1 MLWRFCSVT
10 EAVHQQPTAYGTIG
24 AGITGFA
31 GAQQFILPG
40 FRERYAGCKTQC
52 RCRGACHTASADLKE
67 LPSADLH
74 GLLLVSTLSRPI
86 YIRLLRVQGVGV
98 IFLCGR
104 GRKGPELAQFPSIQ
118 EGFVTEY
125 HNVGVCVLIWLR
137 ESEKT
142 QQKEIENVTNITG
155 VRQIE
160 LWRRDDLQHPRLDEV
175 AEEVPVALVYNG
187 ISHVVMM
194 ASPKDLEYFALGF
207 SLSEGIIESPR
218 DIFGMDVVPSCN
230 GLEVQIEL
238 SSRRF
243 MGLKER
249 RRALA
254 GRTGCGVC
262 GVEQLNDIGKPVQPL
277 PFTQTFDLNKLDDAL
292 RHLNDFQ
299 PVGQLTGCTHAAAWM
314 LPSGEL
320 VGGHED
326 VGRHVALDKL
336 LGRRSQ
342 EGESWQQGAVLVS
355 SRASYEMVQKSAMCG
370 VEILFAVSA
379 ATTLAVEVAERCNLT
394 LVGFCKP
401 GRATVYTHPQRL
413 SN

>member
-1 MLWRFCSVT
+1 MNK
-10 EAVHQQPTAYGTIG
+10 I
-24 AGITGFA
+24 
-31 GAQQFILPG
+31 
-40 FRERYAGCKTQC
+40 
-52 RCRGACHTASADLKE
+52 
-67 LPSADLH
+67 
-74 GLLLVSTLSRPI
+74 
-86 YIRLLRVQGVGV
+86 
-98 IFLCGR
+98 
-104 GRKGPELAQFPSIQ
+104 IQ
-118 EGFVTEY
+118 E
-125 HNVGVCVLIWLR
+125 NI
-137 ESEKT
+137 K
-142 QQKEIENVTNITG
+142 NVTSSTG
-155 VRQIE
+155 SRQLT
-160 LWRRDDLQHPRLDEV
+160 LWKREDLQHPQPDEV

-194 ASPKDLEYFALGF
+194 ASPKDLEHFAVGF
-207 SLSEGIIESPR
+207 SLSEGIIESPQ
-218 DIFGMDVVPSCN
+218 DIYGMDVVPSCN
-230 GLEVQIEL
+230 GLEVQVEL

-277 PFTQTFDLNKLDDAL
+277 PFTQTFDLANLDNAL

-299 PVGQLTGCTHAAAWM
+299 PVGQLTGCTHAAAWIQ
-314 LPSGEL
+314 PSGHL
-320 VGGHED
+320 AGGHED

-336 LGRRSQ
+336 LGRRAI
-342 EGESWQQGAVLVS
+342 EGETWQQGAVLVS

-401 GRATVYTHPQRL
+401 GRATIYTHPQRL
-413 SN
+413 VAQ

>member
-1 MLWRFCSVT
+1 MSKQNRATHSL
-10 EAVHQQPTAYGTIG
+10 PLP
-24 AGITGFA
+24 AGIVA
-31 GAQQFILPG
+31 
-40 FRERYAGCKTQC
+40 
-52 RCRGACHTASADLKE
+52 
-67 LPSADLH
+67 
-74 GLLLVSTLSRPI
+74 LSVHRPPHI
-86 YIRLLRVQGVGV
+86 THATPD
-98 IFLCGR
+98 FL
-104 GRKGPELAQFPSIQ
+104 
-118 EGFVTEY
+118 
-125 HNVGVCVLIWLR
+125 
-137 ESEKT
+137 
-142 QQKEIENVTNITG
+142 
-155 VRQIE
+155 
-160 LWRRDDLQHPRLDEV
+160 

-194 ASPKDLEYFALGF
+194 ASPKDLELFAIGF
-207 SLSEGIIESPR
+207 SLSEGIIAHPQ
-218 DIFGMDVVPSCN
+218 DIYGMDVVQACN

-262 GVEQLNDIGKPVQPL
+262 GVEQLNDIGKPVAPL
-277 PFTQTFDLNKLDDAL
+277 PFTQTFNLANLDHAL
-292 RHLNDFQ
+292 AHLNDVQ
-299 PVGQLTGCTHAAAWM
+299 PIGQLSGCTHAAAWV
-314 LPSGEL
+314 LPSGDIA
-320 VGGHED
+320 GGHED

-336 LGRRSQ
+336 MGRRAR
-342 EGESWQQGAVLVS
+342 ESDLWQQGAALVS

-413 SN
+413 IVDQ

>member
-1 MLWRFCSVT
+1 MNDLQTKKHKNATSVT
-10 EAVHQQPTAYGTIG
+10 G
-24 AGITGFA
+24 A
-31 GAQQFILPG
+31 
-40 FRERYAGCKTQC
+40 RE
-52 RCRGACHTASADLKE
+52 
-67 LPSADLH
+67 
-74 GLLLVSTLSRPI
+74 VS
-86 YIRLLRVQGVGV
+86 
-98 IFLCGR
+98 
-104 GRKGPELAQFPSIQ
+104 
-118 EGFVTEY
+118 
-125 HNVGVCVLIWLR
+125 
-137 ESEKT
+137 
-142 QQKEIENVTNITG
+142 
-155 VRQIE
+155 
-160 LWRRDDLQHPRLDEV
+160 LWKRSDLQHAVPDML

-194 ASPKDLEYFALGF
+194 ASPKDLELFAIGF
-207 SLSEGIIESPR
+207 SLSEGIIENAS
-218 DIFGMDVVPSCN
+218 DIYAMDVVPSCN

-262 GVEQLNDIGKPVQPL
+262 GVEQLNDIGKPIAPL
-277 PFTQTFDLNKLDDAL
+277 PFTQAFDLQALDTGLA
-292 RHLNDFQ
+292 HLTDFQ

-320 VGGHED
+320 AGGHED

-336 LGRRSQ
+336 LGHRAREAQ
-342 EGESWQQGAVLVS
+342 DWARGAVLVS

-379 ATTLAVEVAERCNLT
+379 ATTLAVEVAQRCNLT

-401 GRATVYTHPQRL
+401 GRATIYTHPQRL
-413 SN
+413 IGL

>member
-1 MLWRFCSVT
+1 M
-10 EAVHQQPTAYGTIG
+10 P
-24 AGITGFA
+24 AGIV
-31 GAQQFILPG
+31 
-40 FRERYAGCKTQC
+40 
-52 RCRGACHTASADLKE
+52 E
-67 LPSADLH
+67 LSVH
-74 GLLLVSTLSRPI
+74 RPPHI
-86 YIRLLRVQGVGV
+86 THAMPD
-98 IFLCGR
+98 FL
-104 GRKGPELAQFPSIQ
+104 
-118 EGFVTEY
+118 
-125 HNVGVCVLIWLR
+125 
-137 ESEKT
+137 
-142 QQKEIENVTNITG
+142 
-155 VRQIE
+155 
-160 LWRRDDLQHPRLDEV
+160 

-194 ASPKDLEYFALGF
+194 ASPKDLELFAIGF
-207 SLSEGIIESPR
+207 SLSEGIIAHPQ
-218 DIFGMDVVPSCN
+218 DIYGMDVIQACN

-262 GVEQLNDIGKPVQPL
+262 GVEQLNDIGKPVAPL
-277 PFTQTFDLNKLDDAL
+277 PFTQTFNLANLDHAL
-292 RHLNDFQ
+292 AHLNDVQ
-299 PVGQLTGCTHAAAWM
+299 PIGQLSGCTHAAAWV
-314 LPSGEL
+314 LPSGDIA
-320 VGGHED
+320 GGHED

-336 LGRRSQ
+336 MGRRAR
-342 EGESWQQGAVLVS
+342 ESDLWQQGAALVS

-413 SN
+413 IVDQ

>member
-1 MLWRFCSVT
+1 MNK
-10 EAVHQQPTAYGTIG
+10 I
-24 AGITGFA
+24 
-31 GAQQFILPG
+31 
-40 FRERYAGCKTQC
+40 
-52 RCRGACHTASADLKE
+52 
-67 LPSADLH
+67 
-74 GLLLVSTLSRPI
+74 
-86 YIRLLRVQGVGV
+86 
-98 IFLCGR
+98 
-104 GRKGPELAQFPSIQ
+104 IQ
-118 EGFVTEY
+118 E
-125 HNVGVCVLIWLR
+125 NN
-137 ESEKT
+137 
-142 QQKEIENVTNITG
+142 QNVTTVTG
-155 VRQIE
+155 SRQLT
-160 LWRRDDLQHPRLDEV
+160 LWKREDLQHPQPDEV

-194 ASPKDLEYFALGF
+194 ASPKDLEHVALGF
-207 SLSEGIIESPR
+207 SLSEGIIESPQ
-218 DIFGMDVVPSCN
+218 DIFGMEVVPSCN
-230 GLEVQIEL
+230 GLEVQVEL

-277 PFTQTFDLNKLDDAL
+277 PFTQTFDLADLDRAL
-292 RHLNDFQ
+292 THLNDFQ
-299 PVGQLTGCTHAAAWM
+299 PVGQRTGCTHAAAWVQ
-314 LPSGEL
+314 PSGIL
-320 VGGHED
+320 AGGHED

-336 LGRRSQ
+336 LGRRAI

-401 GRATVYTHPQRL
+401 GRATIYTHPQRL
-413 SN
+413 IAE

>member
-1 MLWRFCSVT
+1 VNDLHPKKHENATSVT
-10 EAVHQQPTAYGTIG
+10 G
-24 AGITGFA
+24 A
-31 GAQQFILPG
+31 
-40 FRERYAGCKTQC
+40 REI
-52 RCRGACHTASADLKE
+52 S
-67 LPSADLH
+67 
-74 GLLLVSTLSRPI
+74 
-86 YIRLLRVQGVGV
+86 
-98 IFLCGR
+98 
-104 GRKGPELAQFPSIQ
+104 
-118 EGFVTEY
+118 
-125 HNVGVCVLIWLR
+125 
-137 ESEKT
+137 
-142 QQKEIENVTNITG
+142 
-155 VRQIE
+155 
-160 LWRRDDLQHPRLDEV
+160 LWKRTDLQQTQPDML

-194 ASPKDLEYFALGF
+194 ASPKDLEWFAIGF
-207 SLSEGIIESPR
+207 SLSEGIIENPAE
-218 DIFGMDVVPSCN
+218 IYGMDVVPSCN

-262 GVEQLNDIGKPVQPL
+262 GVEQLNDIGKPIAPL
-277 PFTQTFDLNKLDDAL
+277 PFTQRFDLALLDNGLA
-292 RHLNDFQ
+292 HLTDFQ

-320 VGGHED
+320 AGGHED

-336 LGRRSQ
+336 LGHRAR
-342 EGESWQQGAVLVS
+342 EGEAWEQGAVLVS

-401 GRATVYTHPQRL
+401 GRATIYTHPQRL
-413 SN
+413 IVNQ